1 MHEVPTVRI
10 ASGHPDC
17 DVWCTYPVAD
27 RGPALM
33 EYLRRKE
40 AWAYEHVLV
49 IETDY
54 VFVAPLNIELPSP
67 VRSPQRASAAPPGVS
82 LTKTPAHQ
90 ARSTCTTDQCDVT

>member
-1 MHEVPTVRI
+1 MRI

-33 EYLRRKE
+33 KYLRRKE

-67 VRSPQRASAAPPGVS
+67 VRFPRRASTAAPVLPF
-82 LTKTPAHQ
+82 TEAPAHQ
-90 ARSTCTTDQCDVT
+90 PDSTCATDQCDVTCH